1 MINLIKSTFYNEEG
15 TKKKLCEFIKGSK
28 HLSMGKKCGEFEH
41 AFSKYQGRKYSVMF
55 NSGSSA
61 NLALTQ
67 SLVNLS
73 LLKRGDK
80 AGFSSLTWSTNV
92 MPLIQADLEPVPIDV
107 SLKSVNVDS
116 KNLLQVL
123 ENTDLSALFI
133 TNLLGFCADI
143 DKISKICKEK
153 GILLIED
160 NCESLGSTL
169 NNKKLGNFGLASSF
183 SFFVGHHMSTIEGGM
198 VCTDDEEIYN
208 MLLMVR
214 AHGWDRNLDSKRQ
227 DKIRKENNIDD
238 FHAKYTFYCL
248 GYNLRPTEINAF
260 LGLEQLN
267 YIGEI
272 TKIRSKNFG
281 LFHNVAKKNRDF
293 YDLDVSHMSF
303 VSNFA
308 YPLVCKDGDLFDEY
322 KRRFVDNCIEIR
334 PIVAGSMVE
343 QPFFRN
349 LNKGKVYKC
358 ENAKKANDFGFY
370 FPNFP
375 EMNAEEKNL
384 IVDLLKSG

>member
-1 MINLIKSTFYNEEG
+1 MIALIKSTFYNEEEV
-15 TKKKLCEFIKGSK
+15 KKRLCEFIRNSK
-28 HLSMGKKCGEFEH
+28 QLSMGSKCEEFEN

-61 NLALTQ
+61 NLALIQ
-67 SLVNLS
+67 SLVNLG
-73 LLKRGDK
+73 LIKKGAK
-80 AGFSSLTWSTNV
+80 VGFSSLTWSTNV
-92 MPLIQADLEPVPIDV
+92 MPLIQMNLEPIPIDV
-107 SLKSVNVDS
+107 SLENLNVDS

-123 ENTDLSALFI
+123 ENADLDALYI

-143 DKISKICKEK
+143 DKISKICKER

-169 NNKKLGNFGLASSF
+169 NNRKLGNFGLASSF

-227 DKIRKENNIDD
+227 DKMRKDNNIDD

-267 YIGEI
+267 YIEEI
-272 TKIRSKNFG
+272 AKIRSKNFG
-281 LFHNVAKKNRDF
+281 LFHNVAKKNQDF

-308 YPLVCKDGDLFDEY
+308 YPLICKNGNLFEKY
-322 KRRFVDNCIEIR
+322 KNRFIENDVEIR

-349 LNKGKVYKC
+349 LNKRKAYKC

-375 EMNAEEKNL
+375 EMIAEEKNL
-384 IVDLLKSG
+384 IVNLLKSG